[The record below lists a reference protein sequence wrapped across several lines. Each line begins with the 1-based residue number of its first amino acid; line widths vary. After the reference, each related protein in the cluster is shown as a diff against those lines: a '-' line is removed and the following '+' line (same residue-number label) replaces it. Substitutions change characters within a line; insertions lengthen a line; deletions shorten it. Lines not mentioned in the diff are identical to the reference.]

1 MSLTESILLVGVSM
15 FERVGRDVVLLV
27 VLRVKVC
34 VCVCVCEKVIWQG

>member
-1 MSLTESILLVGVSM
+1 M